1 MDLCFKILDSEMN
14 TKAVGKGVDEV
25 SLVYSQP
32 YVPGDRIILETS
44 GEAAF
49 VWLQID
55 DALGRALVY
64 ITGNMEYI
72 IPFGEKRI
80 NLSPKVFYGNRHLL
94 HARIAKDYDV
104 AGYRNLA
111 LNVYDQH
118 QMKDCYP
125 HAVANVETRGE
136 TVFAAQNAIDGVV
149 VNTGHGEWPY
159 QSWGIDRRE
168 DACIKIE
175 FGRDVEIDRI
185 VLYTRSDFPH
195 DNWWKRVNFNFSDE
209 SQLEMVMEKSV
220 FPHEIVFSPKRVC
233 WIEMN
238 HMVKSDDPSPFPA
251 LTQIEI
257 YGKEADTV
265 KSVGE

>member
-1 MDLCFKILDSEMN
+1 MDLCFKILDSDMN

-32 YVPGDRIILETS
+32 YVSGDRIILETS

-49 VWLQID
+49 VWLQMD

-64 ITGNMEYI
+64 ITGNVEYM
-72 IPFGEKRI
+72 IPFGEKRV
-80 NLSPKVFYGNRHLL
+80 NLSTKVFYGSRHLL
-94 HARIAKDYDV
+94 YARLAKDYDV

-118 QMKDCYP
+118 QMMDCYP

-149 VNTGHGEWPY
+149 VNNCHGEWPY
-159 QSWGIDRRE
+159 QSWGIDRKD

-175 FGRDVEIDRI
+175 FGRTVEIDRI
-185 VLYTRSDFPH
+185 VLYTRADFPH
-195 DNWWKRVNFNFSDE
+195 DNWWRSANFTFSDE
-209 SQLEMVMEKSV
+209 SELEMIMEKSAL
-220 FPHEIVFSPKRVC
+220 PHEIEFPAKRVS
-233 WIEMN
+233 WLEMN
-238 HMVKSDDPSPFPA
+238 HMVKSEEPSPFPA
-251 LTQIEI
+251 LTQIEV
-257 YGKEADTV
+257 YGREVARTERE
-265 KSVGE
+265 G